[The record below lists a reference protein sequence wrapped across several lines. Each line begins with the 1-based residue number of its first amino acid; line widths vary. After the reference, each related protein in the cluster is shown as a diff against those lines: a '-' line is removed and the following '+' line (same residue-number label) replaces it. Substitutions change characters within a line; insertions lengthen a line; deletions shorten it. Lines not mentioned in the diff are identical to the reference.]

1 MTVSAAFPPVPRMH
15 AQPHTAPS
23 LPVSGLVVHKT
34 YTIRRSTMLM
44 GLGWL
49 ALMTACSGTAGW
61 YILSKDDLA
70 ARMIARETTRQ
81 YAYEDRIA
89 ALRADVD
96 RYASRAL
103 LDQDGVESRVD
114 ELATRQ
120 AELESRQS
128 LVTAMTDALQS
139 NGVLPANRLPL
150 RPRVA
155 KPEEAIRAS
164 GVTSFAPIMPSKPTP
179 APETPALRGAEANA
193 QNGWQSGEVAPPEP
207 PAKRVE
213 ASLEK
218 LDKAMARTSDAQLD
232 ALKEMDQK
240 VAEAQKKLRSA
251 LAETGLDT
259 DRMAAPAIVDGGV
272 GGPLVPVKLDPSTG
286 PFEATLTALQPR
298 LTSLIRLRGLAE
310 QMPLGRPMTGDHD
323 FTSNFGYRT
332 DPFTR
337 GLAMHTGVDF
347 RAAPGSPILATAPG
361 KVVAAEYNGGYGNMV
376 EVEHANGLSTRYAH
390 MSAISV
396 SVGQMVKAGT
406 VVGKVGTTGR
416 STGPHLHYETR
427 INEEPVDPTR
437 FLNAGSKLANIL

>member
-1 MTVSAAFPPVPRMH
+1 MAVSAAFFRYPRMH
-15 AQPHTAPS
+15 SQSQTAPA
-23 LPVSGLVVHKT
+23 LPATGLLVHKT

-70 ARMIARETTRQ
+70 ARLIARETTRQ

-89 ALRADVD
+89 ALRADID

-128 LVTAMTDALQS
+128 LVTALADMLQT
-139 NGVLPANRLPL
+139 NGILPANKLPL

-164 GVTSFAPIMPSKPTP
+164 GVTSFAPIMPGKPTP
-179 APETPALRGAEANA
+179 APESPSLRGPEANA
-193 QNGWQSGEVAPPEP
+193 AHGWQSGELQPAQP

-213 ASLEK
+213 ASLGR
-218 LDKAMARTSDAQLD
+218 LDEAMSRTSEAQID
-232 ALKEMDQK
+232 ALREMDRK
-240 VAEAQKKLRSA
+240 VTEAQKKLRSA

-259 DRMAAPAIVDGGV
+259 DRMSVPNLADGGI
-272 GGPLVPVKLDPSTG
+272 GGPLVPVKLDASAG

-298 LTSLIRLRGLAE
+298 LTSLIRLRGLVE
-310 QMPLGRPMTGDHD
+310 QIPLARPMAGDHD

-337 GLAMHTGVDF
+337 GLAMHTGIDF
-347 RAAPGSPILATAPG
+347 RAAAGSPILATAPG

-376 EVEHANGLSTRYAH
+376 EVEHGNGLSTRYAH

-396 SVGQMVKAGT
+396 SVGQMVKTGS
-406 VVGKVGTTGR
+406 VLGKVGSTGR

-437 FLNAGSKLANIL
+437 FLSAGSKLAGVL

>member
-1 MTVSAAFPPVPRMH
+1 MH
-15 AQPHTAPS
+15 HSSQTAPALS
-23 LPVSGLVVHKT
+23 TAGLVTHKT
-34 YTIRRSTMLM
+34 YTIRRSTMLA
-44 GLGWL
+44 GLAWL
-49 ALMTACSGTAGW
+49 ALTTACTGAAGW
-61 YILSKDDLA
+61 YILSRDDLA
-70 ARMIARETTRQ
+70 ARLIARETTRQ

-89 ALRADVD
+89 SLRADID

-128 LVTAMTDALQS
+128 LVTALTDTLQS
-139 NGVLPANRLPL
+139 SGLVPATKLPL
-150 RPRVA
+150 RSQII
-155 KPEEAIRAS
+155 KPGEPIRAS
-164 GVTSFAPIMPSKPTP
+164 GVTSFAPIMPGKPMP
-179 APETPALRGAEANA
+179 APDAPSLRGAEANPA
-193 QNGWQSGEVAPPEP
+193 GGWQSGEAAQPEP

-213 ASLEK
+213 AALTR
-218 LDKAMARTSDAQLD
+218 LDKALASTSDAQL
-232 ALKEMDQK
+232 ATLKEMDDTLTATQK
-240 VAEAQKKLRSA
+240 RLRSA
-251 LAETGLDT
+251 LAETGIDAE
-259 DRMAAPAIVDGGV
+259 RIAASNVSGGI
-272 GGPLVPVKLDPSTG
+272 GGPFVPVKLDPAAG

-298 LTSLIRLRGLAE
+298 MASVMRLRGVIDQLPLA
-310 QMPLGRPMTGDHD
+310 RPMAGDHD

-347 RAAPGSPILATAPG
+347 RAETGSSILATAPG

-406 VVGKVGTTGR
+406 VVGRVGSTGR

-427 INEEPVDPTR
+427 INDEPVDPTR
-437 FLNAGSKLANIL
+437 FLRAGTKLLASSL

>member
-1 MTVSAAFPPVPRMH
+1 MMA
-15 AQPHTAPS
+15 
-23 LPVSGLVVHKT
+23 GLA
-34 YTIRRSTMLM
+34 
-44 GLGWL
+44 WL
-49 ALMTACSGTAGW
+49 TLTTACTGASVW
-61 YILSKDDLA
+61 YILSRDDLA
-70 ARMIARETTRQ
+70 ARLIARETTRQ

-89 ALRADVD
+89 ALRADID

-128 LVTAMTDALQS
+128 LVTALADSLQS
-139 NGVLPANRLPL
+139 SGLVPAVKLPL
-150 RPRVA
+150 RANVI
-155 KPEEAIRAS
+155 KPGEPIRAS

-179 APETPALRGAEANA
+179 APEMPPLRGADANPA
-193 QNGWQSGEVAPPEP
+193 GGWQSGEAPPPEA

-213 ASLEK
+213 AALTR
-218 LDKAMARTSDAQLD
+218 LDKAMGSASEAQIA
-232 ALKEMDQK
+232 ALKDMDESLAATQRR
-240 VAEAQKKLRSA
+240 LRSA
-251 LAETGLDT
+251 LTETGLDV
-259 DRMAAPAIVDGGV
+259 DRLAASTVTGGI
-272 GGPLVPVKLDPSTG
+272 GGPFVPVKLDPSAG

-298 LTSLIRLRGLAE
+298 MSSVMRLRGVIDQLPLA
-310 QMPLGRPMTGDHD
+310 RPIAGEHD

-347 RAAPGSPILATAPG
+347 RAETGSPILAAGPG

-390 MSAISV
+390 MSAITV
-396 SVGQMVKAGT
+396 SIGQTVKAGT
-406 VVGKVGTTGR
+406 VVGRVGSTGR

-427 INEEPVDPTR
+427 INDEAVDPTR
-437 FLNAGSKLANIL
+437 FLRAGSKLLANAL

>member
-1 MTVSAAFPPVPRMH
+1 MHHQPQTGPALSTV
-15 AQPHTAPS
+15 
-23 LPVSGLVVHKT
+23 GLVTHKT
-34 YTIRRSTMLM
+34 YTIRRSTMLA
-44 GLGWL
+44 GLAWL
-49 ALMTACSGTAGW
+49 TLTTACTGGAGW
-61 YILSKDDLA
+61 YILSRDDLA
-70 ARMIARETTRQ
+70 ARLIARETTRQ

-89 ALRADVD
+89 ALRADID

-128 LVTAMTDALQS
+128 LVTALADTLQS
-139 NGVLPANRLPL
+139 NGLAPAVKLPL
-150 RPRVA
+150 RANVI
-155 KPEEAIRAS
+155 KPGEPIRAS
-164 GVTSFAPIMPSKPTP
+164 GVTSFAPIMPSKPMP
-179 APETPALRGAEANA
+179 APEAPPLRGAEANA
-193 QNGWQSGEVAPPEP
+193 ANGWQSGEAPAEP

-213 ASLEK
+213 ATLTR
-218 LDKAMARTSDAQLD
+218 LDKAMASTSDAQI
-232 ALKEMDQK
+232 AVLKDMDETLAATQK
-240 VAEAQKKLRSA
+240 RLRSA
-251 LAETGLDT
+251 LAETGLDAERLT
-259 DRMAAPAIVDGGV
+259 PPGNAGGV
-272 GGPLVPVKLDPSTG
+272 GGPFVPVNLDPAAG

-298 LTSLIRLRGLAE
+298 MASVMRLRGVIDQLPLA
-310 QMPLGRPMTGDHD
+310 RPMAGDHD

-347 RAAPGSPILATAPG
+347 RAETGSSILATAPG

-396 SVGQMVKAGT
+396 SVGQIVKTGS
-406 VVGKVGTTGR
+406 VLGRVGSTGR

-427 INEEPVDPTR
+427 INDEPVDPTR
-437 FLNAGSKLANIL
+437 FLRAGGKLLASAL

>member
-1 MTVSAAFPPVPRMH
+1 MDNQSQTGPA
-15 AQPHTAPS
+15 
-23 LPVSGLVVHKT
+23 LPTSGLVTHKT
-34 YTIRRSTMLM
+34 YTVNRSTMLA
-44 GLGWL
+44 GLAWL
-49 ALMTACSGTAGW
+49 VLTTACSGTAGW
-61 YILSKDDLA
+61 YILSRDDLA
-70 ARMIARETTRQ
+70 ARLIARETARQ

-89 ALRADVD
+89 SLRADID

-128 LVTAMTDALQS
+128 LVSALADTLQS
-139 NGVLPANRLPL
+139 NGLVPATKLPL
-150 RPRVA
+150 RARVI
-155 KPEEAIRAS
+155 KPEEPIRAS
-164 GVTSFAPIMPSKPTP
+164 GVTSFAPILPGRSLQSDKPMP
-179 APETPALRGAEANA
+179 APETPPLRGADGGAA
-193 QNGWQSGEVAPPEP
+193 GWQSGEAAAEP

-213 ASLEK
+213 AMLGK
-218 LDKAMARTSDAQLD
+218 LDRAMATTSDAQVA
-232 ALKEMDQK
+232 ALREMDETLAATQK
-240 VAEAQKKLRSA
+240 RLRGA
-251 LAETGLDT
+251 LAETGLDAE
-259 DRMAAPAIVDGGV
+259 RLAAAQTSTDGGI
-272 GGPLVPVKLDPSTG
+272 GGPFVPVKLDPSAG

-298 LTSLIRLRGLAE
+298 MTSLMRLRGVIE
-310 QMPLGRPMTGDHD
+310 QLPFARPMAGEHD

-347 RAAPGSPILATAPG
+347 RAEPGSAILATAPG

-396 SVGQMVKAGT
+396 SIGQMVKTGS
-406 VVGKVGTTGR
+406 VLGRVGSTGR

-427 INEEPVDPTR
+427 INDEAVDPTR
-437 FLNAGSKLANIL
+437 FLRAGAKLLGTAS

>member
-1 MTVSAAFPPVPRMH
+1 MAVSAAFFPVPRMH
-15 AQPHTAPS
+15 AQLQTGPA
-23 LPVSGLVVHKT
+23 LPTSGLIVHKT
-34 YTIRRSTMLM
+34 YTIRRSTMLL

-49 ALMTACSGTAGW
+49 ALMTACSGTASW

-128 LVTAMTDALQS
+128 LVTAMADALQS
-139 NGVLPANRLPL
+139 NGILPASKLPL
-150 RPRVA
+150 RPRVV

-164 GVTSFAPIMPSKPTP
+164 GVTSFAPLMPSKPTP
-179 APETPALRGAEANA
+179 APETPSLRGAEANA
-193 QNGWQSGEVAPPEP
+193 NNGWQSGEAQPEPP

-213 ASLEK
+213 ATLER
-218 LDKAMARTSDAQLD
+218 LDKAMAQSSDAQID

-240 VAEAQKKLRSA
+240 VAETQKKLRSA

-259 DRMAAPAIVDGGV
+259 DRMTAPATVDGGV
-272 GGPLVPVKLDPSTG
+272 GGPLVPVNLDPSAG

-298 LTSLIRLRGLAE
+298 LTSLVRLRGLVE
-310 QMPLGRPMTGDHD
+310 QMPLARPMTGDHD
-323 FTSNFGYRT
+323 FTSNYGYRT

-396 SVGQMVKAGT
+396 SVGQMVKTGT
-406 VVGKVGTTGR
+406 VVGRVGTTGR

-437 FLNAGSKLANIL
+437 FLNAGSKLAGIL

>member
-1 MTVSAAFPPVPRMH
+1 MAVSAAFPRYPRMH
-15 AQPHTAPS
+15 AQPHTAPA
-23 LPVSGLVVHKT
+23 LPATGLIAHRT
-34 YTIRRSTMLM
+34 YTIRRSTMLA

-70 ARMIARETTRQ
+70 ARLIARETTRQ

-89 ALRADVD
+89 ALRADID

-128 LVTAMTDALQS
+128 LVTALTDVLQS
-139 NGVLPANRLPL
+139 NGILPASKLPL

-155 KPEEAIRAS
+155 KPEEPIRAS
-164 GVTSFAPIMPSKPTP
+164 GVTSFAPLLPGKPTP
-179 APETPALRGAEANA
+179 APETPALRGADA
-193 QNGWQSGEVAPPEP
+193 QAAGGWQSGEAAPAQP

-213 ASLEK
+213 ASLEQ
-218 LDKAMARTSDAQLD
+218 LDKAMARTSDSQIDL
-232 ALKEMDQK
+232 LREMDRK
-240 VAEAQKKLRSA
+240 VAEAQRKLRSA

-259 DRMAAPAIVDGGV
+259 DRMSVPTPVDGGV
-272 GGPLVPVKLDPSTG
+272 GGPLVPVKLDASAG

-298 LTSLIRLRGLAE
+298 LTALLRLRGLVE
-310 QMPLGRPMTGDHD
+310 QMPLARPMAGDHD
-323 FTSNFGYRT
+323 YTSNFGYRT

-347 RAAPGSPILATAPG
+347 RATAGSPVLATAPG

-376 EVEHANGLSTRYAH
+376 EVEHSNGLSTRYAH

-396 SVGQMVKAGT
+396 SVGQIVKTGS
-406 VVGKVGTTGR
+406 VLGKVGSTGR

-437 FLNAGSKLANIL
+437 FLNAGSKLAGLL